1 MERLM
6 LSLFDLAILVIVV
19 AAVPFL
25 IKAGR

>member
-1 MERLM
+1 MERHM

-25 IKAGR
+25 IRAGR